1 MQNKPLMKDVE
12 IELIEKY
19 LNENVNMLEYGSGAS
34 TAYYAP
40 KVKKLTSIEYNKKW
54 RGKVANSIA
63 DIKNVELVLIPC
75 KHLVPATYSVYRKYI
90 NWPKTRNDIWDVVL
104 IDGRARQ
111 WVAESIL
118 NNITKDSIVLVH
130 DWGPLDNPK
139 RKRYNRI
146 LNYYDVVEEAHT
158 LVALTKK

>member
-34 TAYYAP
+34 TAYYAR
-40 KVKKLTSIEYNKKW
+40 KVKKLTSLEYSKKW
-54 RGKVANSIA
+54 HKKVEDSIKKL
-63 DIKNVELVLIPC
+63 KNVELVLIPC
-75 KHLVPATYSVYRKYI
+75 KKVKPATYDIYRNYI
-90 NWPKTRNDIWDVVL
+90 NWPKTRKDIWDVVL

-111 WVAESIL
+111 WVAKSIL
-118 NNITKDSIVLVH
+118 DNITKDSIVLVH

-139 RKRYNRI
+139 RERYNKI
-146 LNYYDVVEEAHT
+146 LNYYDVVEEAHS